1 MKTAKQSKIKNQKSK
16 ITPPLRIVLVDDHV
30 MFSDVLCRQ
39 FSEDPA
45 FDVVATADTTAAALA
60 AVSKQK
66 PDVVLLDIELGGES
80 GLDAIGKIR
89 ALHPGIRIVMVSMFD
104 HPVYRHRAF
113 ELGADAYATK
123 GSRFEDLRALLL
135 DGDPLSVRQTG
146 SPNIWPCSMSG
157 RMPQLTLSA
166 RELQVVRALAQGQQE
181 KEAADDL
188 GISVSSVGTYLKR
201 AMFKTGV
208 KTRAELFRCA
218 AALGLETEKEP

>member
-113 ELGADAYATK
+113 ELGAAPDGFAEYLAMLDVGPDAAI
-123 GSRFEDLRALLL
+123 DL
-135 DGDPLSVRQTG
+135 
-146 SPNIWPCSMSG
+146 
-157 RMPQLTLSA
+157 
-166 RELQVVRALAQGQQE
+166 VRARIAGGTGAGARPTGKGGGRRFGHQRFQCRHLS
-181 KEAADDL
+181 EARHVQN
-188 GISVSSVGTYLKR
+188 G
-201 AMFKTGV
+201 
-208 KTRAELFRCA
+208 C
-218 AALGLETEKEP
+218 